1 MIFLPLLILWIT
13 AAVVTCQQ
21 NSDYTIPTCGPSG
34 NAISKRDRPRISF
47 ISHDSAI
54 STFFHNPEQGSR
66 DAANIVDV
74 NVEWN
79 RYLTTSEEQMH
90 ESIRRAVDDRVDG
103 IICSI
108 PNDLTYEAVQY
119 AIEKKVPV
127 IVFNSGLKYANMLGL
142 TSVLQNNYEAGL
154 MLGENM
160 VKANASKPLAVKLS
174 TMEDSMNSLRL
185 KGIIQSMLGV
195 VPAILE
201 IPDSL
206 ANGSSA
212 PNQNIIDTFIS
223 GDYDSIISMGG
234 SVSKFSH
241 TSSNVCL

>member
-1 MIFLPLLILWIT
+1 MIIIQLLIISIALI
-13 AAVVTCQQ
+13 VISCQQ
-21 NSDYTIPTCGPSG
+21 NLDYTLPKCGPIG
-34 NAISKRDRPRISF
+34 NAMRKRARPRISF

-79 RYLTTSEEQMH
+79 RYLTTSKEQMH
-90 ESIRRAVDDRVDG
+90 ESIRRAVDNQVDG

-108 PNDLTYEAVQY
+108 PNDLTYEAVRY

-142 TSVLQNNYEAGL
+142 TSVLQNNYEAGI
-154 MLGENM
+154 MLGENI
-160 VKANASKPLAVKLS
+160 VKANGSKPLAVKLAS
-174 TMEDSMNSLRL
+174 MEDAMISSRL
-185 KGIIQSMLGV
+185 QGIIQALLGV
-195 VPAILE
+195 VPEILE
-201 IPDSL
+201 IPDTL
-206 ANGSSA
+206 ANDTFA
-212 PNQNIIDTFIS
+212 PNQKIIDTFIS

-234 SVSKFSH
+234 SVSNCTMS
-241 TSSNVCL
+241 